1 MVYHDLRIQYFKG
14 IKELYM
20 PALRRI
26 NLLVG
31 KNDCG
36 KSSVLEALYLL
47 IPDIKNDFEQWN
59 YNDILNNFN
68 NSGERDAYSFFHF
81 RNIANKP
88 EITAQIIFG
97 NETMHEK
104 LKIDNL
110 PKDQHLIF
118 KIEIKRYNDHF
129 STVLSSASGYYDPS
143 EYYIRTQR
151 PDDNFPYKKSYYWG
165 HHSLYQKGKNWIL
178 DYGIDRE
185 PEITSVL
192 REIDLRIQSFRFKSN
207 NAVEIVLSDDKDNNI
222 ALPLSYFG
230 DGVKRSLYL
239 LSALSYCQDGILLID
254 EVDTGLHHSALMPV
268 WKALIEGAKRF
279 NVQLFITTHSDEC
292 AEALHAVMQ
301 ADYAEE
307 MEQEYAI
314 FCLVKEGEEHQALR
328 LAPHNHSFFLERNW
342 EYR

>member
-1 MVYHDLRIQYFKG
+1 MVYNDLRIQYFKG

-20 PALRRI
+20 PDLRRI

-81 RNIANKP
+81 RNIAIKP

-97 NETMHEK
+97 NGTMYEK

-110 PKDQHLIF
+110 PRDQHLIF
-118 KIEIKRYNDHF
+118 KIEIKRYNDNF

-178 DYGIDRE
+178 DYGIERQI
-185 PEITSVL
+185 EIGSVL
-192 REIDLRIQSFRFKSN
+192 QKIDPRIQSFRFKSN
-207 NAVEIVLSDDKDNNI
+207 NAVEIVLSDGI
-222 ALPLSYFG
+222 ALPISYFG

-254 EVDTGLHHSALMPV
+254 EVDTGLHHSALIPV

-301 ADYAEE
+301 ADYPEIMEE
-307 MEQEYAI
+307 EYVI
-314 FCLVKEGEEHQALR
+314 FRIEKKGEDHKVIAFTPEKFNR
-328 LAPHNHSFFLERNW
+328 FLELNW